1 MPSLFPPLSLSLF
14 IYPLPSFVS
23 VLIERTFLPPF
34 RETARKN
41 IKSTRIL
48 MIPRACRIGNG
59 SMFRRGLPERSLRG
73 GGGTNFPVE
82 SPENL
87 LRHRRSAYKSPVPG
101 TKNLGGS
108 LAIEMDGA
116 CTRRRGSRGIEKRG
130 ASPSSTPLSLSLT
143 LDDREEEDLGRRG
156 GRGRERAREGWRGMK
171 RQAFAA

>member
-23 VLIERTFLPPF
+23 VLIERTFLPSF

-73 GGGTNFPVE
+73 GGE
-82 SPENL
+82 
-87 LRHRRSAYKSPVPG
+87 R
-101 TKNLGGS
+101 
-108 LAIEMDGA
+108 I
-116 CTRRRGSRGIEKRG
+116 
-130 ASPSSTPLSLSLT
+130 SPSNPRRIYCDTGDPRTNLPSPARKILAARSPSKWMARVREGEALAELRNAARAPLPLLSLSLSLSTTVKKRT
-143 LDDREEEDLGRRG
+143 LEEE
-156 GRGRERAREGWRGMK
+156 EEEEESAREKDGEG
-171 RQAFAA
+171 